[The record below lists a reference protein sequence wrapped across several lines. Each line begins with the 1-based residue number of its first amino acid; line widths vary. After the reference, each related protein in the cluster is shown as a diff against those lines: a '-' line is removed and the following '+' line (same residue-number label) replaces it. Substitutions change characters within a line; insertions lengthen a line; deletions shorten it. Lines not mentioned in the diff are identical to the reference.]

1 MVLASSLLLSASPFS
16 GGDRG
21 PTPRIPEDFPQG
33 NEEKE
38 NTVNP
43 VIKQF
48 QFGQST
54 VTLETGRI
62 ARQASGAVMVTI
74 DDDVTV
80 LVTVVGAKQADPG
93 KGFFPLSVH
102 YQEKT
107 YAAGRI
113 PGGFFKREGRPSE
126 KETLTSRLIDRPIRP
141 LFPEGFMNEVQV
153 ICTVLSTSKKTD
165 PDIASMI
172 GTSAALAVSGIP
184 FNGPIGAARVGY
196 HEETGYLLNPSYEQL
211 KASRLDM
218 VVAGTE
224 SAVLMVESEAEEL
237 TEDQMLGAVLYA
249 HEEFQA
255 VIQAIKEFAA
265 EAARPAWDWQSPT
278 ENTALLDAIR
288 AEFGEA
294 VSQAYT
300 ITLKQN
306 RYSRLDELRE
316 QAVAKLAGDAE
327 GQPSVGEV
335 KEAFGLI
342 EYRTVRENIVD
353 GKPRIDGR
361 DTRTVRPLKI
371 EVGVLPKTHGSALFT
386 RGETQA
392 LVVATLGTARDA
404 QVLDTLEGERK
415 DSFMLHYNF
424 PPFSVG
430 ECGRMGSAG
439 RREIGH
445 GRLARRGVQAMLPK
459 DDTFP
464 YTVRVVSEI
473 TESNGS
479 SSMASVCGAS
489 LALMDAGVPMK
500 APVAGIAM
508 GLVKEGEKFAVLT
521 DILGDEDHLGDMDF
535 KVAGTAKGVTALQ
548 MDIKIQGITEE
559 IMEIALNQA
568 LEARLHIL
576 EQMSQ
581 VIAQSRSEL
590 SVNAPTMLAMKIDQD
605 KIRDVIGKG
614 GATIRAICEETKAS
628 IDIEDDGSI
637 KIFGETREAAEA
649 AKQRVLSITAEAEI
663 GKIYVGKVERIVDFG
678 AFVNILPG
686 KDGLVHISQI
696 SDQRIEKVTDVLK
709 EGQEVKVLVLDVD
722 NRGRIKLSI
731 KDVAAAEASGV

>member
-1 MVLASSLLLSASPFS
+1 M
-16 GGDRG
+16 
-21 PTPRIPEDFPQG
+21 T
-33 NEEKE
+33 
-38 NTVNP
+38 P
-43 VIKQF
+43 VIKKF

-62 ARQASGAVMVTI
+62 ARQASGAVL
-74 DDDVTV
+74 VTV
-80 LVTVVGAKQADPG
+80 DNDVSVLCTVVGAKQADPG

-107 YAAGRI
+107 YAAGKI
-113 PGGFFKREGRPSE
+113 PGGFFKREARPSE

-141 LFPEGFMNEVQV
+141 LFPEGFLNEVQV
-153 ICTVLSTSKKTD
+153 ICTVVSTSKKTD
-165 PDIASMI
+165 PDIAAMI

-184 FNGPIGAARVGY
+184 FDGPIGAARVAF
-196 HEETGYLLNPSYEQL
+196 HPETGYLLNPTYEQL
-211 KASRLDM
+211 KASSLDM
-218 VVAGTE
+218 VVAGTKD
-224 SAVLMVESEAEEL
+224 AVLMVESEAKEL
-237 TEDQMLGAVLYA
+237 TEDQMLGAVLFA

-255 VIQAIKEFAA
+255 VIKAVGELAA
-265 EAARPAWDWQSPT
+265 EAGKPRWNWTAPA
-278 ENTALLDAIR
+278 ENTALLNAIK

-294 VSQAYT
+294 ISQAYT
-300 ITLKQN
+300 ITIKQD
-306 RYSRLDELRE
+306 RYNRLDELRD
-316 QAVAKLAGDAE
+316 QVVAKFSGEE
-327 GQPSVGEV
+327 GQPSAGEV
-335 KEAFGLI
+335 KDAFGLI
-342 EYRTVRENIVD
+342 EYRTVRQNIVD

-361 DTRTVRPLKI
+361 DTRTVRGLNI
-371 EVGVLPKTHGSALFT
+371 EVGVLDKTHGSALFT

-404 QVLDTLEGERK
+404 QLLDTLEGEKK
-415 DSFMLHYNF
+415 DPFMLHYNF
-424 PPFSVG
+424 PPYSVG
-430 ECGRMGSAG
+430 ECGRMGATG

-445 GRLARRGVQAMLPK
+445 GRLARRGVAAMLPSN
-459 DDTFP
+459 DDFP
-464 YTVRVVSEI
+464 YTIRIVSEI

-508 GLVKEGEKFAVLT
+508 GLVKEGDKFAVLT

-535 KVAGTAKGVTALQ
+535 KVAGTANGVTALQ

-559 IMEIALNQA
+559 IMEIALAQA
-568 LEARLHIL
+568 LEARLNIL
-576 EQMSQ
+576 GQMNQ
-581 VIAQSRSEL
+581 VISQSRSEL
-590 SVNAPTMLAMKIDQD
+590 SANAPTMLAMKIDQD

-637 KIFGETREAAEA
+637 KIFGETKEAAEA
-649 AKQRVLSITAEAEI
+649 ARQRVLGITAEAEI

-696 SDQRIEKVTDVLK
+696 SDKRIEKVTDVLK

-731 KDVAAAEASGV
+731 KDVEAAEASGV

>member
-1 MVLASSLLLSASPFS
+1 M
-16 GGDRG
+16 
-21 PTPRIPEDFPQG
+21 
-33 NEEKE
+33 
-38 NTVNP
+38 NP
-43 VIKQF
+43 VIKKF

-62 ARQASGAVMVTI
+62 ARQASGAVLVSI
-74 DDDVTV
+74 DNDVTV

-107 YAAGRI
+107 YAAGKI

-141 LFPEGFMNEVQV
+141 LFPEGFLNEVQV
-153 ICTVLSTSKKTD
+153 VCTVLSTSKKTD
-165 PDIASMI
+165 PDIAAMI

-184 FNGPIGAARVGY
+184 FSGPIGAARVAY
-196 HEETGYLLNPSYEQL
+196 HEGTGYLLNPTYEQL
-211 KASRLDM
+211 AASRLDM
-218 VVAGTE
+218 VVAGT
-224 SAVLMVESEAEEL
+224 SDAVLMVESEAQEL
-237 TEDQMLGAVLYA
+237 TEDQMLGAVLFA
-249 HEEFQA
+249 HDEFQVVINA
-255 VIQAIKEFAA
+255 VKELAA
-265 EAARPAWDWQSPT
+265 EAAKPTWPWQAPVA
-278 ENTALLDAIR
+278 NTPLMDAVR
-288 AEFGEA
+288 GEFGQA
-294 VSQAYT
+294 ISQAYT
-300 ITLKQN
+300 ITQKADRYN
-306 RYSRLDELRE
+306 RLGELRDQAIARFAVE
-316 QAVAKLAGDAE
+316 QE
-327 GQPSVGEV
+327 GAPSAGEV
-335 KEAFGLI
+335 KDIFGEL
-342 EYRTVRENIVD
+342 EYRTVRENIVN
-353 GKPRIDGR
+353 GVPRIDGR
-361 DTRTVRPLKI
+361 DTRTVRPLNI
-371 EVGVLPKTHGSALFT
+371 QVGVLDKTHGSALFT

-404 QVLDTLEGERK
+404 QLLDTLEGEKK
-415 DSFMLHYNF
+415 DAFLLHYNF

-445 GRLARRGVQAMLPK
+445 GRLARRGVQAMLP
-459 DDTFP
+459 DNTEFP
-464 YTVRVVSEI
+464 YTIRVVSEI

-508 GLVKEGEKFAVLT
+508 GLVKEGDKFAVLT

-548 MDIKIQGITEE
+548 MDIKINGITEE

-568 LEARLHIL
+568 LEARLNIL
-576 EQMSQ
+576 GQMNQ

-590 SVNAPTMLAMKIDQD
+590 SANAPTMLSMKIDTD

-637 KIFGETREAAEA
+637 KIFGETKEAAEA
-649 AKQRVLSITAEAEI
+649 ARQRVLGITAEAEI

-686 KDGLVHISQI
+686 KDGLVHISML
-696 SDQRIEKVTDVLK
+696 SNERVEKVTDVLK
-709 EGQEVKVLVLDVD
+709 EGQEVEVLVLDVD

-731 KDVAAAEASGV
+731 KDVAAAKASGV